1 MNALANAYYLS
12 GQYDKELEV
21 RQEVWNF
28 MDVDSY
34 DDYVEIMSNIADN
47 FHRAG
52 IEDEAQARDFI
63 EEFKGMVTKEHYWD
77 WDY

>member
-1 MNALANAYYLS
+1 
-12 GQYDKELEV
+12 
-21 RQEVWNF
+21 

-52 IEDEAQARDFI
+52 IEDETQARGFV
-63 EEFKGMVTKEHYWD
+63 EEYIGMVTKEHYWD